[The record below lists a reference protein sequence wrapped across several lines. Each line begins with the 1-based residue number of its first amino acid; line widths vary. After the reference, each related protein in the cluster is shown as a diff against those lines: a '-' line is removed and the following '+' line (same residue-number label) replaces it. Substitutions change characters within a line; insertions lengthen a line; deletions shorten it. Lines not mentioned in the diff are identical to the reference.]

1 MTPNK
6 DIHDIQSHVE
16 RLWESLSPEAKRLVG
31 KVIEIE
37 KSKLHMSLPRGV
49 NDDLIKAIKEVVR

>member
-1 MTPNK
+1 MTRNDSSITAGVNVK
-6 DIHDIQSHVE
+6 D
-16 RLWESLSPEAKRLVG
+16 LWEQLSPESKRLVG

-49 NDDLIKAIKEVVR
+49 NDEIVKAIKEVVK